1 MRTAT
6 VAESRLADLRLLEVS
21 LPGRAPE
28 PCGVI
33 LFDGAT
39 GRIGIRMRRDW
50 DALTGNGD
58 DLDVFEAL
66 EEDLRAKAGELGAA
80 ALMAQ
85 LEDTLSN
92 TIRMSQPER
101 VLLGPFNATLNRMY
115 ERHVPATVRRYDTHL
130 PVWSVRAA
138 AGGFGG
144 RMTAE
149 LEDWIEVPAGVRI
162 TTGMFAA
169 HVLGRSMEPRI
180 ASGSL
185 CLFREFGAGSR
196 QGKLVLVEDLS
207 EPEGGERYT
216 VKRYRSAKRASEDG
230 EWEHAEIWMEPLN
243 PEFDR
248 WQLTEDKPARVVAEF
263 VAVLD

>member
-1 MRTAT
+1 MQTAT
-6 VAESRLADLRLLEVS
+6 VTQARLADFRLLEVS

-33 LFDGAT
+33 LFDEAT
-39 GRIGIRMRRDW
+39 GRIGFRLRRDW
-50 DALTGNGD
+50 DELTGNDD
-58 DLDVFEAL
+58 DLDVLEAI
-66 EEDLRAKAGELGAA
+66 EDDLRTKAGEMGAA
-80 ALMAQ
+80 ALLAQ

-92 TIRMSQPER
+92 AIRMSPPER
-101 VLLGPFNATLNRMY
+101 VLLGHFNATLNRMY

-138 AGGFGG
+138 AGGYGD

-149 LEDWIEVPAGVRI
+149 LEDWIEVPAGVRV

-169 HVLGRSMEPRI
+169 HVVGRSMEPRI

-196 QGKLVLVEDLS
+196 HGKLVLVEDLS
-207 EPEGGERYT
+207 EPESGERYT
-216 VKRYRSAKRASEDG
+216 VKRYRSVKRASQDG
-230 EWEHAEIWMEPLN
+230 EWEHTEIWMEPLN
-243 PEFDR
+243 PEFER
-248 WQLTEDKPARVVAEF
+248 WPLTEDKPARVVAEF
-263 VAVLD
+263 IAVLD